1 MPKVELPYNE
11 EGMDMAKEI
20 KPKAEAVG
28 GTVDFGG
35 NIPVNNA
42 QERSGEGDVSQ
53 YYRIGGGIKFYS
65 GHKGSEAAKNK
76 EKEMSAKR
84 EERFKELKEKTK
96 VKKSKKAELKAYK
109 KKVDKSKLYED
120 SRAGKKQRKIDKL
133 AKKRKLG
140 LGNKKRTQRKINW
153 LSKLRDK
160 PFLTKVDT
168 TPKNVGG
175 KKKVQ

>member
-65 GHKGSEAAKNK
+65 GHKGSSQTFSSVASLDFLTLFISFSSFPIKPLALLPKATKTAPVNVAK
-76 EKEMSAKR
+76 S
-84 EERFKELKEKTK
+84 
-96 VKKSKKAELKAYK
+96 
-109 KKVDKSKLYED
+109 
-120 SRAGKKQRKIDKL
+120 II
-133 AKKRKLG
+133 KLG
-140 LGNKKRTQRKINW
+140 L
-153 LSKLRDK
+153 
-160 PFLTKVDT
+160 
-168 TPKNVGG
+168 
-175 KKKVQ
+175 